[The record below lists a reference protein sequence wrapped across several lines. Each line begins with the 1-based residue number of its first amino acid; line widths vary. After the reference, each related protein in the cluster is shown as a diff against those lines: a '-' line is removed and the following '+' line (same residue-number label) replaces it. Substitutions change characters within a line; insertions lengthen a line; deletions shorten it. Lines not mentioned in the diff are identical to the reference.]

1 MRKRLL
7 YFALLSLLFISCAV
21 RSSAEELPF
30 KFDKNTVFIGD
41 STTNSFRRF
50 GLLSGGN
57 DTLSV
62 WTGAGNTLSMWD
74 VAHKTI
80 KLSPAMIGYLR
91 SLPDYPRY
99 ASSIA
104 IRQNDPFTAYIPLRC
119 LAALTQPETIV
130 ITLGINGCSMMSD
143 ADFSSEYRY
152 LVETLSE
159 CSPNSRIVLNSIFPV
174 TAEAKVSNADID
186 RKNRLIRLIAADYG
200 LLYIDTN
207 TPMKNQNGVA
217 DKTKMDSPD
226 GIHWNYDGC
235 KEILGYIYD
244 ALISRWSFAPLS
256 CFLILILWKNGA
268 R

>member
-1 MRKRLL
+1 MRRKLL
-7 YFALLSLLFISCAV
+7 YFAFLSLLCIASSFV
-21 RSSAEELPF
+21 SSAEELPF
-30 KFDKNTVFIGD
+30 EFDENTVFIGD

-50 GLLSGGN
+50 GLLPGKS

-74 VAHKTI
+74 VAHKPI
-80 KLSPAMIGYLR
+80 KLSPVMLEHLR
-91 SLPDYPRY
+91 TLPDYPRY
-99 ASSIA
+99 ASYIVT
-104 IRQNDPFTAYIPLRC
+104 RQNDPFTSYIPLRH
-119 LAALTQPETIV
+119 LAALTRPQTVV

-152 LVETLSE
+152 LVETLSD

-174 TAEAKVSNADID
+174 TETAKVSNADID
-186 RKNRLIRLIAADYG
+186 RKNRLIRLIANDYG

-217 DKTKMDSPD
+217 DKTKMDSLD

-244 ALISRWSFAPLS
+244 ALFPR
-256 CFLILILWKNGA
+256 
-268 R
+268 

>member
-1 MRKRLL
+1 MRKKL
-7 YFALLSLLFISCAV
+7 LLFAFLSFSLISFTV
-21 RSSAEELPF
+21 FTSAEELPF
-30 KFDKNTVFIGD
+30 IFDKNTVFIGD

-50 GLLSGGN
+50 GLLSDGN

-80 KLSPAMIGYLR
+80 KLSPAMVEYLR
-91 SLPDYPRY
+91 SLPDYPQY
-99 ASSIA
+99 ASYIVT
-104 IRQNDPFTAYIPLRC
+104 RKNDPFTAYIPLRH

-159 CSPNSRIVLNSIFPV
+159 CSPSSRIVLNSILPV
-174 TAEAKVSNADID
+174 TDTAKVSNADID
-186 RKNRLIRLIAADYG
+186 RKNRLIRLIADDYG

-207 TPMKNQNGVA
+207 SPMKNQAGVA

-244 ALISRWSFAPLS
+244 ALVSR
-256 CFLILILWKNGA
+256 
-268 R
+268 